1 VNGLN
6 TFSEKLRGLERGQRQ
21 AYAKIAGDRDAR
33 YRAFTLKPAGSD
45 GPALIVGTN
54 IPAAY

>member
-1 VNGLN
+1 L
-6 TFSEKLRGLERGQRQ
+6 SSAQRQ

>member
-1 VNGLN
+1 L
-6 TFSEKLRGLERGQRQ
+6 SAASDKL
-21 AYAKIAGDRDAR
+21 YAKIAGDRDTR